1 MQTVGE
7 ILRTVVAVLFI
18 VGIGVG
24 AVRIIRSG
32 FLLLTAGSN
41 ARQIDHAK
49 DILWRAV
56 LGVAIMITTWVFI
69 PR

>member
-1 MQTVGE
+1 METIVGM
-7 ILRTVVAVLFI
+7 LRVACAVLFI
-18 VGIGVG
+18 AGISVGG
-24 AVRIIRSG
+24 VRIIRSG
-32 FLLLTAGSN
+32 FLLLTARGN

-56 LGVAIMITTWVFI
+56 LGVVIMVAAWVFI